1 MSAVT
6 YPESQTKHAETADA
20 KQMLN
25 QKAHRMT
32 FEMDKRIHSKLKMA
46 SAAEGIYIKDIL
58 TQATR
63 EWLKTRGYM

>member
-6 YPESQTKHAETADA
+6 YPDNEAKHAGATTA

-32 FEMDKRIHSKLKMA
+32 FEMDKQMHSKLKVA
-46 SAAEGIYIKDIL
+46 SAQEGVYIKDIL
-58 TQATR
+58 LEATR
-63 EWLKTRGYM
+63 EWLQKRGHL

>member
-1 MSAVT
+1 MGAVT
-6 YPESQTKHAETADA
+6 YPESQAKQTSNTDA

-32 FEMDKRIHSKLKMA
+32 FEMDKRMHSKLKMA
-46 SAAEGIYIKDIL
+46 SAAEGIFIKDIL

-63 EWLKTRGYM
+63 DWLKTRGYL

>member
-6 YPESQTKHAETADA
+6 YPDSQTKNTGTTDA

-32 FEMDKRIHSKLKMA
+32 FEMDKRMHSKLKMA

-58 TQATR
+58 TQATQ
-63 EWLKTRGYM
+63 EWLRKRGHM

>member
-1 MSAVT
+1 MGAVT
-6 YPESQTKHAETADA
+6 YPESQAKQTINTDA

-32 FEMDKRIHSKLKMA
+32 FEMDKRMHSKLKMA
-46 SAAEGIYIKDIL
+46 SAAEGIFIKDIL

-63 EWLKTRGYM
+63 DWLKTRGYL

>member
-6 YPESQTKHAETADA
+6 YPDSQTKNSGATDA

-32 FEMDKRIHSKLKMA
+32 FEMDKQMHSKLKMA
-46 SAAEGIYIKDIL
+46 SAAEVIYIKDIL
-58 TQATR
+58 IDATR
-63 EWLKTRGYM
+63 EWLKKRGHL

>member
-1 MSAVT
+1 MGAVT
-6 YPESQTKHAETADA
+6 YPESQAKQNTNTDA

-32 FEMDKRIHSKLKMA
+32 FEMDKRMHSKLKMA
-46 SAAEGIYIKDIL
+46 SAAEGIFIKDIL

-63 EWLKTRGYM
+63 DWLKTRGYL